1 MWKSNRKDECYDVYN
16 DACVECHDKLI
27 TTELKTP
34 LNDAITTGTS
44 LVFVDFG
51 FIRVHKVFP
60 FKYT

>member
-34 LNDAITTGTS
+34 LNDAIITGTYLDS
-44 LVFVDFG
+44 CLIFC
-51 FIRVHKVFP
+51 IP
-60 FKYT
+60 FNTK